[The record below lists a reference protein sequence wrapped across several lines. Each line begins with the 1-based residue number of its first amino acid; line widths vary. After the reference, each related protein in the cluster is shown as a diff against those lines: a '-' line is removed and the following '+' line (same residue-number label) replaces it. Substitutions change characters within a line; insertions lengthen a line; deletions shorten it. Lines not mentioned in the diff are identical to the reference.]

1 MCVLGMPVMGMA
13 STAVAPSSMG
23 MPIMTNGVPMMTN
36 QPGMMGKT
44 HHWADPVE
52 SSIVQGGVLFVDFM
66 GYLSPRIYVSM
77 NV

>member
-36 QPGMMGKT
+36 QPGMMGKAHPWT
-44 HHWADPVE
+44 DPVE
-52 SSIVQGGVLFVDFM
+52 SS
-66 GYLSPRIYVSM
+66 
-77 NV
+77 